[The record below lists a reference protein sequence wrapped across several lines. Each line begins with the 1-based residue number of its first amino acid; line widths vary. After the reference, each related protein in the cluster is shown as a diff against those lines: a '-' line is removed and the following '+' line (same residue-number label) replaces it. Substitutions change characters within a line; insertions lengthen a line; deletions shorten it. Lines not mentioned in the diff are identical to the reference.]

1 MEVKEVRVLTD
12 ALKKQDAKVVQKNL
26 AEPAK
31 IEAGKGLMFLIEGGT
46 PGGMQRCECGK
57 VAPQV
62 CHPV

>member
-1 MEVKEVRVLTD
+1 MSTDVKEFTKAVQ
-12 ALKKQDAKVVQKNL
+12 KQEAKVVQKNL

-31 IEAGKGLMFLIEGGT
+31 IQSGKGLMFLIDGGA

-57 VAPQV
+57 IAPQV

>member
-1 MEVKEVRVLTD
+1 MSNEVKEFVRV
-12 ALKKQDAKVVQKNL
+12 AKQQDAKVVQKNL

-31 IEAGKGLMFLIEGGT
+31 IEAGKGLMFLVEGGS

-62 CHPV
+62 CHPI